1 MHELNFSNAELG
13 LLLELLECDQKELL
27 KEIRHTDT
35 RKFKNDLQARLAMVE
50 SLIER
55 TRAAHQVAQAVA
67 T

>member
-13 LLLELLECDQKELL
+13 LLLELLECDQKELF

-35 RKFKNDLQARLAMVE
+35 RKFKNDLQARLATVE

>member
-35 RKFKNDLQARLAMVE
+35 RKFKNDLQARLATVE

>member
-13 LLLELLECDQKELL
+13 LLLELLECDQKELF